1 MCKIMNLIFTYFKR
15 KYWLYGPVIY
25 EDTLKHIA
33 FKGDLCLSQMAFL
46 VSFPSAQCSHNI
58 LEKLL

>member
-1 MCKIMNLIFTYFKR
+1 MCKIMNLIVTYFKR
-15 KYWLYGPVIY
+15 LYGPVIS

-33 FKGDLCLSQMAFL
+33 FKGDVCLSYMAFL
-46 VSFPSAQCSHNI
+46 VAFPSAQCWHNI